1 MKKTIIVP
9 SVQSVDGDSPTSGRW
24 HGTSVLDDDGGD
36 GSGVAT
42 LRRPFLTNFGQI
54 IQNNFFHAMILIST
68 KMCARPHSSHEFPKS
83 KQTNFHVFNFFK
95 KFKLIQLKL
104 QLNFLRSQSQ
114 FSLL

>member
-9 SVQSVDGDSPTSGRW
+9 SVQSVGGDSPTSGRW

-54 IQNNFFHAMILIST
+54 IQRNFFLLIST
-68 KMCARPHSSHEFPKS
+68 KMCARPHSSHDFPKS
-83 KQTNFHVFNFFK
+83 KQTNFHVFNFF
-95 KFKLIQLKL
+95 
-104 QLNFLRSQSQ
+104 
-114 FSLL
+114 